1 MNAPAPVNPFV
12 PGRGHL
18 PPCLAGR
25 SAEQDEMK
33 ALLAYLKAGR
43 GAPRDLILS
52 GPRGNGKTVLLRW
65 FQREIEA
72 TEQKLDAVWLTPAD
86 MRNLDELA
94 NLLVPPSRFDSLR
107 PDKLSLAIGLGRF
120 GWELGGRPGPLTQLL
135 MERCQRRPLVLLIDE
150 AHTLGKDAGQ
160 ALLNASQSVSAE
172 APFLLALA
180 GTPGLQTHLNSMAAT
195 FWSRGRKLGVGLLDE
210 AASAQALTQPLA
222 EQRPAVAFADKALQ
236 QVVAESQCYPYF
248 VQLWGAVLWTTTQET
263 GATWIDEALVAKA
276 QSRFDA
282 ERSAYYDDRREE
294 LKRQGLLQTAARLAP
309 AFRNGQALRE
319 HELDAAIAAALPP
332 GNPDAEVDRHRDGLA
347 EVGYVWSAPDE
358 EDLWQPG
365 IPSLMAYIAARA
377 GG

>member
-1 MNAPAPVNPFV
+1 MNASAPVNPFV

-25 SAEQDEMK
+25 RAEQIEMN

-65 FQREIEA
+65 FQHEIEA
-72 TEQKLDAVWLTPAD
+72 AKQNLDAAWLTPAD

-107 PDKLSLAIGLGRF
+107 PDRLSCAVGLGRF
-120 GWELGGRPGPLTQLL
+120 GWELGNRAGSLTELL
-135 MERCQRRPLVLLIDE
+135 AERCQRRPLVLLVDE
-150 AHTLGKDAGQ
+150 AHTLGKNLGQ
-160 ALLNASQSVSAE
+160 ALLNASQAVSAE
-172 APFLLALA
+172 APFLFALA
-180 GTPGLQTHLNSMAAT
+180 GTPGLQNHLNSMSAT

-222 EQRPAVAFADKALQ
+222 EQRPAIAFADKALQ

-248 VQLWGAVLWTTTQET
+248 LQLWGAILWTATQET
-263 GATWIDEALVAKA
+263 GATRIDEGLIAKA
-276 QSRFDA
+276 KPRFDG
-282 ERSAYYDDRREE
+282 ERTAYYDDRRQE
-294 LKRQGLLQTAARLAP
+294 LKRQGLLQVAARLAA
-309 AFRNGQALRE
+309 AFRSGQRLRE

-332 GNPDAEVDRHRDGLA
+332 GAPDAEIGRHRDGLA
-347 EVGYVWSAPDE
+347 DVGYVWSAPAE
-358 EDLWQPG
+358 EDLWRPG
-365 IPSLMAYIAARA
+365 IPSLMAYIAAHA
-377 GG
+377 GE